1 MTKEQCN
8 CSVFRNMDPEEMIKK
23 FHNFGELFIYL
34 TNAKD
39 ITQAQLS
46 SVYGLPKSTVSR
58 ILKSAEIDKQRD
70 FEPKTVAAI
79 CVALKLSIEDAN
91 KVIEFAHPEYRYLHK
106 MLKYKMSLI
115 DANVMLYEKN
125 LPLLT

>member
-1 MTKEQCN
+1 MVN
-8 CSVFRNMDPEEMIKK
+8 K

-58 ILKSAEIDKQRD
+58 IIISAETDKQRG
-70 FEPKTVAAI
+70 FEPKTVAMI
-79 CVALKLSIEDAN
+79 CVALKLSIEDAD
-91 KVIEFAHPEYRYLHK
+91 KIIEFAHPEYRYLHK
-106 MLKYKMSLI
+106 ILKNKMSLI

-125 LPLLT
+125 LPILT